1 TAGLD
6 TTGTDGPKP
15 GVNVVVRMTDGTY
28 TVVILRVTPAS
39 YLPHVTLPFD
49 LTSTVGIVATFAG
62 TTATP
67 VALVGKGSL
76 SFVDAG
82 MTAGARVSGS
92 FSADLFAW
100 PF

>member
-1 TAGLD
+1 
-6 TTGTDGPKP
+6 
-15 GVNVVVRMTDGTY
+15 MTDRTY
-28 TVVILRVTPAS
+28 AVAILRVAPPA

-49 LTSTVGIVATFAG
+49 LTSTVGLVATFVG

-67 VALVGKGSL
+67 VALVGKGDL

-82 MTAGARVSGS
+82 LTAGAAVSGS